1 MHTFH
6 FCLCLNFFCHVVIY
20 IHWGCRIDWYSLT
33 FLFDCNITLE
43 KACFSKPTFSLRVHY
58 LRNILNWTPY
68 PKSILKK
75 RIPGLHW
82 TQGDLRTWVG
92 PLRIGNLLG
101 SFLKKISK
109 YHFFWV
115 WKPPKPCKHIH
126 ISCFKVS
133 AMLCHINFYILL
145 MSGSGIIIDD

>member
-6 FCLCLNFFCHVVIY
+6 FCLCLNFFCHVVIH

-43 KACFSKPTFSLRVHY
+43 KACFSKPTFSLKSPLFEEY
-58 LRNILNWTPY
+58 FELNPQ
-68 PKSILKK
+68 PK
-75 RIPGLHW
+75 IPGLHW
-82 TQGDLRTWVG
+82 TQLDLRTWVG

-101 SFLKKISK
+101 SFLKFFQNII
-109 YHFFWV
+109 FFWV
-115 WKPPKPCKHIH
+115 WKPPKPYKHIH